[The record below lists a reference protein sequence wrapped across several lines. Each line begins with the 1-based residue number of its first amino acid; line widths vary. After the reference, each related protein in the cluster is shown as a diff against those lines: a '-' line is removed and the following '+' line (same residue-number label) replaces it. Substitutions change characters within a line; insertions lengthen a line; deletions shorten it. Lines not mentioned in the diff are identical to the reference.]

1 MKILDKEIEFDF
13 FDAEQMEKWDKYSE
27 EVKNAIS
34 KIDFKNAKQSE
45 FIRKFCTIIENCFDN
60 IFGEGTSKE
69 IFKGKQNFR
78 LCVLAYKDLVNARK
92 QQDKEILEEIKG
104 LENELKEINDEYRSN
119 RATRRAKK

>member
-27 EVKNAIS
+27 EVKNTIS

-45 FIRKFCTIIENCFDN
+45 FIRKFCTVIENCFDN

-92 QQDKEILEEIKG
+92 QQDNEIVEEIKG
-104 LENELKEINDEYRSN
+104 LENELKEINDEYRPN

>member
-27 EVKNAIS
+27 EVKNAVS

-45 FIRKFCTIIENCFDN
+45 FIRKFCTVIENCFDN

-92 QQDKEILEEIKG
+92 QQDNEIVEEIKG
-104 LENELKEINDEYRSN
+104 LENELKEINDEYRPN

>member
-92 QQDKEILEEIKG
+92 QQDKEIVEEIKG

>member
-92 QQDKEILEEIKG
+92 QQDKEIVEEIKG
-104 LENELKEINDEYRSN
+104 LENELKEINDEYRPN

>member
-45 FIRKFCTIIENCFDN
+45 FIRKFCTVIENCFDN

-92 QQDKEILEEIKG
+92 QQDKEIVEEIKG